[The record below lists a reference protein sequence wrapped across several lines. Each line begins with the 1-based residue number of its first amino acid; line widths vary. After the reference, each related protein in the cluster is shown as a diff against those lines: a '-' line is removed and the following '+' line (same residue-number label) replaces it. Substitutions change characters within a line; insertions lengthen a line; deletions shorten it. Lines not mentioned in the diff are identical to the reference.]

1 MVSIKLTAK
10 IKQSDRMPVFR
21 FLGNSSAVY
30 FSQLRV
36 LYLPIMSSQVS
47 NNRVSQTL
55 ASQERRAAV
64 SLAMIYAFRMLG
76 IFMILPVFALYKDE
90 FPGAT
95 PFLMGLAVG
104 IYGLTQ
110 AILQIPFGMWS
121 DRIGRK
127 PVIFI
132 GLLIFAA
139 GSLIAGSAHSIEGI
153 IVGRAIQGAGAIA
166 AALMALAADLS
177 REEHRTKMMAV
188 IGASIGAS
196 FAISMVIGP
205 LINHWIGISGIFY
218 STAVLALVGIA
229 ILFVL
234 VPEPKQCHFHRDA
247 EVDSG
252 SLFSVL
258 KNTQLLRLDAG
269 ILILHFVLMCLF
281 LVLPLELQDNLALL
295 ADEHWK
301 VYLPVFA
308 ASLVIMVPFIILA
321 ERKHAMKAVFNG
333 AIFSLMVSMFIFLGS
348 QSLWVTVAALVIFFT
363 GFNLLEA
370 SLPSLVT
377 KTAPATQK
385 GTAMGMYSSSQFF
398 GAFAGGT
405 LGGYAHQHW
414 GADGVYIA
422 VIVALS
428 IWSILAL
435 TMKKPSYLSTYL
447 LNVSDTSVEQ
457 LLAVEGVVEAT
468 LIDEENDGRVAYLK
482 VKKHIL
488 DEEKLLSLA
497 SSK

>member
-1 MVSIKLTAK
+1 
-10 IKQSDRMPVFR
+10 
-21 FLGNSSAVY
+21 
-30 FSQLRV
+30 
-36 LYLPIMSSQVS
+36 MSHQVS
-47 NNRVSQTL
+47 NNL
-55 ASQERRAAV
+55 AAQERRAAF
-64 SLAMIYAFRMLG
+64 SIAMIYAFRMLG
-76 IFMILPVFALYKDE
+76 IFMILPVFALYRDE

-127 PVIFI
+127 PVILI
-132 GLLIFAA
+132 GLLIFAF
-139 GSLIAGSAHSIEGI
+139 GSLIAGSAQSIEGI

-177 REEHRTKMMAV
+177 REEHRTKMMAF

-196 FAISMVIGP
+196 FAISMVVGP
-205 LINHWIGISGIFY
+205 LINDWIGISGIFY

-229 ILFVL
+229 ILFIL
-234 VPEPKQCHFHRDA
+234 VPEPQKSHFHRDT
-247 EVDSG
+247 EVASE

-258 KNTQLLRLDAG
+258 RNTQLLRLDAG
-269 ILILHFVLMCLF
+269 ILFLHFVLMCLF
-281 LVLPLELQDNLALL
+281 LVLPLELLHNFSLEAKD
-295 ADEHWK
+295 HWQI
-301 VYLPVFA
+301 YLPVFA
-308 ASLVIMVPFIILA
+308 ASLVIMVPFIIIA
-321 ERKHAMKAVFNG
+321 ERKQAMKPVFNG
-333 AIFSLMVSMFIFLGS
+333 AIFSLIIAMILFLSS
-348 QSLWVTVAALVIFFT
+348 QSLWTTVIALVIFFA

-377 KTAPATQK
+377 KIAPATQK

-405 LGGYAHQHW
+405 AGGYAHQHW
-414 GADGVYIA
+414 GVQGVYIT
-422 VIVALS
+422 VIIVLV
-428 IWSILAL
+428 IWLMLAL

-447 LNVSDTSVEQ
+447 LNITDTTIEQ
-457 LLAVEGVVEAT
+457 LLAVEGVIEAT
-468 LIDEENDGRVAYLK
+468 IIDEENDGKVAYLK
-482 VKKHIL
+482 VKKSIL
-488 DEEKLLSLA
+488 DEQKLLSLA

>member
-1 MVSIKLTAK
+1 MSHQASKNHLS
-10 IKQSDRMPVFR
+10 QS
-21 FLGNSSAVY
+21 
-30 FSQLRV
+30 
-36 LYLPIMSSQVS
+36 
-47 NNRVSQTL
+47 L
-55 ASQERRAAV
+55 ASQERRAAM

-76 IFMILPVFALYKDE
+76 IFMILPVFALYQDE
-90 FPGAT
+90 LPGAT
-95 PFLMGLAVG
+95 PFLMGLAIG

-153 IVGRAIQGAGAIA
+153 IIGRAIQGAGAIA

-205 LINHWIGISGIFY
+205 LLNDWIGISGIFY
-218 STAVLALVGIA
+218 TTAVLALVGIA

-247 EVDSG
+247 EVAGD
-252 SLFSVL
+252 SLFAVL

-269 ILILHFVLMCLF
+269 IMALHFVLMCLF
-281 LVLPLELQDNLALL
+281 LVLPLALKNNFSLL
-295 ADEHWK
+295 AEEHWK

-308 ASLVIMVPFIILA
+308 VSLAFMVPFIILA
-321 ERKHAMKAVFNG
+321 ERKQAMKLVFNG
-333 AIFSLMVSMFIFLGS
+333 AIFSLIVAMFLFLS
-348 QSLWVTVAALVIFFT
+348 SHSLWLTIVALVIFFT

-370 SLPSLVT
+370 SLPSLIT

-405 LGGYAHQHW
+405 FGGYAHQHW
-414 GADGVYIA
+414 GAEGVYITVLVVLA
-422 VIVALS
+422 CWLLLALS
-428 IWSILAL
+428 
-435 TMKKPSYLSTYL
+435 MKKPSYLSTYL
-447 LNVSDTSVEQ
+447 LQVTDTSVEQ
-457 LLAVEGVVEAT
+457 LLAVEGVVEAS
-468 LIDEENDGRVAYLK
+468 LIDDEQENATVAYLK
-482 VKKHIL
+482 VEKRIL

-497 SSK
+497 ASD